1 MADDK
6 KKTVKD
12 NFSDALQY
20 FGPKVVAFMVG
31 SAIGGGE
38 GGLKG
43 MAIEEDLS
51 SGFRRFKKDREPA
64 SEEMSEY
71 QKGSLDLRKK
81 ELKLSRERFSMT
93 QGRMERIQ
101 RQFLTSVARDF
112 DRDKMILGSRQGVNT
127 VLSTLKHLENGNP
140 ITDNAIKR
148 ILARTIGQEAGVM
161 TDRDVADFEG
171 DRRFKEQLKQWKATY
186 MTTGKLT
193 PHNRNLFRQA
203 LNTALQVEQNL
214 LLKSKQRFVHE
225 RSDEGTDFR
234 SLMERRFIQAPELGS
249 KPVPM
254 KNELPDVNTKKEMGE
269 PNPLKNNLKKAIVNG
284 QVQPWMMQAIEADEE
299 LKGLL
304 LQQQQGKQ

>member
-20 FGPKVVAFMVG
+20 FGPKVVAYMVG

-43 MAIEEDLS
+43 MAVQEDLS
-51 SGFRRFKKDREPA
+51 SGFSKFKKDREPA

-81 ELKLSRERFSMT
+81 ELKLAKNRFSMT

-101 RQFLTSVARDF
+101 KQFLTSVARDF
-112 DRDKMILGSRQGVNT
+112 DRDKMILGSRQGVSS
-127 VLSTLKHLENGNP
+127 VLSTLKHLENGNQ

-161 TDRDVADFEG
+161 TDKDVADFEG

-186 MTTGKLT
+186 INTGKLT

-214 LLKSKQRFVHE
+214 LKGNKARFVHE

-234 SLMERRFIQAPELGS
+234 TLMERRFIQAPEIGS
-249 KPVPM
+249 STILNR
-254 KNELPDVNTKKEMGE
+254 NELPDVNTKKEVGS
-269 PNPLKNNLKKAIVNG
+269 PDPLKNNLKKAITNG

-299 LKGLL
+299 LKQL
-304 LQQQQGKQ
+304 LQQQQQK